1 MAVNDVIF
9 KLNTTDYSNNV
20 IAEGYQV
27 NLKDI
32 YQEWTDGGQVKHRD
46 VVARKL
52 QGKFQ
57 MFFKTETNL
66 QTFLTA
72 LASAKTSSN
81 TYPVQLK
88 ANNDTVASLQTSR
101 NVFLDFEP
109 VRKRDAEWN
118 DVFEV
123 FEVTVEE
130 P

>member
-1 MAVNDVIF
+1 MAANDTIF
-9 KLNTTDYSNNV
+9 KLNTTDYSAYV
-20 IAEGYQV
+20 VAEDYNV
-27 NLKDI
+27 NLKPI

-46 VVARKL
+46 IVAQKL
-52 QGKFQ
+52 QGTFQ
-57 MFFKTETNL
+57 MYFATATAL

-72 LASAKTSSN
+72 LANCKTTAN

-88 ANNDTVASLQTSR
+88 ANNDTVASFQASK

-109 VRKRDAEWN
+109 VRKRNAKWD

>member
-1 MAVNDVIF
+1 MAANDTIF
-9 KLNTTDYSNNV
+9 KLNTTDYSAYV
-20 IAEGYQV
+20 VAEDYNV
-27 NLKDI
+27 NLKPI

-46 VVARKL
+46 IVAKKL
-52 QGKFQ
+52 QGTFQ
-57 MFFKTETNL
+57 MYFDTAAHL

-72 LASAKTSSN
+72 LTNCKTTAN

-88 ANNDTVASLQTSR
+88 ANNDTIASLQTSK

-109 VRKRDAEWN
+109 VRRRDAMWA
-118 DVFEV
+118 DAFEV